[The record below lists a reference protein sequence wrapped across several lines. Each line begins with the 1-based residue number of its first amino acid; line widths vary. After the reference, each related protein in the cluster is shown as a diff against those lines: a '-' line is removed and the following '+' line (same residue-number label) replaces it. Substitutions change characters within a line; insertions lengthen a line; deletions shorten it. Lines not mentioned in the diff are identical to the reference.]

1 MVKFFIAVTLSQ
13 SYGATVLK
21 PNEPTVTTG
30 VGGLGI
36 SFQSLWQCSEKEG
49 YLRGLEDGRKQFAR
63 EMQDNVLAEE
73 FWDDSKET
81 LNNFK
86 LFQNSIQ
93 RKVDY
98 LQDVLE
104 KQKVQMDVDNIDMY
118 YNDWDDDIDMYYND
132 DYPDSEIYLK

>member
-1 MVKFFIAVTLSQ
+1 
-13 SYGATVLK
+13 
-21 PNEPTVTTG
+21 
-30 VGGLGI
+30 
-36 SFQSLWQCSEKEG
+36 
-49 YLRGLEDGRKQFAR
+49 
-63 EMQDNVLAEE
+63 MQDNVLAEE